1 MANID
6 DLDRAILRELQ
17 ADARRSNREIA
28 AAVGISATT
37 CLDRVRALKRK
48 GVIIRALLDV
58 DLNQI
63 GRPVQALISVRIRPP
78 SRTIIEEFRDWAAA
92 LPETLGVFVVT
103 GGADFILHVAV
114 PDNESLYAFVID
126 RLTERPE
133 VADVQ
138 TSVVFEH
145 IRSTDV
151 QPML

>member
-1 MANID
+1 MPHLD
-6 DLDRAILRELQ
+6 DIDRAILRELQ
-17 ADARRSNREIA
+17 VDARRSNREVA

-37 CLDRVRALKRK
+37 CLDRIRALKRR

-58 DLNQI
+58 DLDKL

-78 SRTIIEEFRDWAAA
+78 ARAVIEEFRDWAAG
-92 LPETLGVFVVT
+92 LQETLGVFVVT

-126 RLTERPE
+126 RLTERKE

-145 IRSTDV
+145 IRSSDI